1 MFNPDCETK
10 IDDFVFP
17 IIMDLLKTRALK
29 KVGRNVL
36 EYEHETMHHN
46 GAEYLG
52 STILYVLI
60 ERKITGTT
68 LTFTRSYE
76 TDYEATY
83 QYYINEEQVSQFLA
97 RKINRYFAGK
107 DVRELSYYKRGKAV
121 FDC

>member
-1 MFNPDCETK
+1 MFNPDCETQ

-17 IIMDLLKTRALK
+17 IIMDLLKTRAFK

-52 STILYVLI
+52 STILYALI
-60 ERKITGTT
+60 ERKSTGTT

-76 TDYEATY
+76 TDYDATY

>member
-1 MFNPDCETK
+1 M
-10 IDDFVFP
+10 
-17 IIMDLLKTRALK
+17 
-29 KVGRNVL
+29 L

-60 ERKITGTT
+60 ERKSTGTT

-83 QYYINEEQVSQFLA
+83 QYYINEEQVSQFLV

-107 DVRELSYYKRGKAV
+107 DVRELSYYKGGKAV

>member
-1 MFNPDCETK
+1 MFNPDCETQ

-17 IIMDLLKTRALK
+17 IIMDLLKKRAFK
-29 KVGRNVL
+29 KIGWHVL

-46 GAEYLG
+46 GGEYLG

>member
-17 IIMDLLKTRALK
+17 IIMDLLKKRAFK
-29 KVGRNVL
+29 KIGWHVL

-46 GAEYLG
+46 GGEYLG

-107 DVRELSYYKRGKAV
+107 DVRELSYYKGGKAV

>member
-1 MFNPDCETK
+1 MFNPDCETQ

-17 IIMDLLKTRALK
+17 IIMDLLKTRAFK

-46 GAEYLG
+46 GTEYLG